1 MPTAS
6 YFMNPIAM
14 RMFSAAATQKVK
26 NQKKEKKRVIDTESV
41 TNSSEESTQP
51 ISTEPAPKVVNF
63 YTPKRGTFFKLGYNE
78 NHIPNQCGYEK
89 DKK

>member
-1 MPTAS
+1 MMKTHQAMMPTAS

-41 TNSSEESTQP
+41 TNSSEEST
-51 ISTEPAPKVVNF
+51 
-63 YTPKRGTFFKLGYNE
+63 
-78 NHIPNQCGYEK
+78 
-89 DKK
+89 